1 MKKQLSGTDVIFLLL
16 AIGLG
21 LYILYHLVIFSAKL
35 FVYLGYNV
43 IFFLENLLE
52 VTPLNPVAAWGIFGL
67 ILGSI
72 AGVIIAVKKFKL
84 SKLLILYPAG
94 FLCLV
99 VLIMYFL
106 NKPLQY
112 SGTYVS
118 PEEKMRIEIA
128 NRGPAKEYYLAFADA
143 KVRKGPSNQKS
154 QLFTLR
160 KGEEVEVVSR
170 GHFDKN
176 NTEWFLI
183 KSKGREGYASGRLLQ
198 FSRNE
203 Y

>member
-52 VTPLNPVAAWGIFGL
+52 VTPLNPVATWGIFGL

-72 AGVIIAVKKFKL
+72 AGVIIAVKKFRL

-94 FLCLV
+94 FLLLV
-99 VLIMYFL
+99 VLIMYFV
-106 NKPLQY
+106 NEPLQH

-118 PEEKMRIEIA
+118 PEEKIRNELV
-128 NRGPAKEYYLAFADA
+128 NRGPSKEYYLVYADA
-143 KVRKGPSNQKS
+143 KVRKGPSNSKS

-160 KGEEVEVVSR
+160 KGDEVEVLSR

-183 KSKGREGYASGRLLQ
+183 RSNGKEGYASGRLLQ
-198 FSRNE
+198 FSRTG

>member
-52 VTPLNPVAAWGIFGL
+52 VTPLNPVATWGIFGL

-72 AGVIIAVKKFKL
+72 AGVIIAVKKFRL

-94 FLCLV
+94 FLLLV
-99 VLIMYFL
+99 VLIMYF
-106 NKPLQY
+106 
-112 SGTYVS
+112 V
-118 PEEKMRIEIA
+118 
-128 NRGPAKEYYLAFADA
+128 
-143 KVRKGPSNQKS
+143 
-154 QLFTLR
+154 
-160 KGEEVEVVSR
+160 
-170 GHFDKN
+170 
-176 NTEWFLI
+176 
-183 KSKGREGYASGRLLQ
+183 
-198 FSRNE
+198 NE
-203 Y
+203 PYNIRAPMFHPKKRSEMNW